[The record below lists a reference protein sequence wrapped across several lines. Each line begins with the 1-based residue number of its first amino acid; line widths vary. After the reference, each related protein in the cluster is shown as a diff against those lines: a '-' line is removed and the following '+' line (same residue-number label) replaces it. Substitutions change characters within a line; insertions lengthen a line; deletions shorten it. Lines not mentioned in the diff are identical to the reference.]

1 LTWIKPDQAWVGDMT
16 YVWTGESW
24 LYVPTW
30 LDLYSRKAVGWAM
43 SRRIDTTLAK
53 DAWQMALECRRP
65 SAGLMHHTDRGSQ

>member
-1 LTWIKPDQAWVGDMT
+1 M
-16 YVWTGESW
+16 